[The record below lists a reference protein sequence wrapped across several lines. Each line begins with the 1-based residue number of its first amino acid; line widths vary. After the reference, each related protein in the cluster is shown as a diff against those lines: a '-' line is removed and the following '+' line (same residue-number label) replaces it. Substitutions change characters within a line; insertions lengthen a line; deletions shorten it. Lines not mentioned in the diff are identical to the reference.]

1 MAILKPK
8 VQTWINNVTN
18 GRINSKTE
26 KILSF
31 IYQRTMYFGTAQD
44 LFNRQ
49 PGMIATD
56 DLRERL
62 GYSHQTLT
70 AILSN
75 LQDEGVIKVAGEKQ
89 KGSEVYSY
97 WTFET
102 DPAQILE
109 NKNDREREKFNAW
122 LKRSEEFERFMSD
135 DLKNAVRWFKI
146 YGFGK

>member
-1 MAILKPK
+1 MANLKPK
-8 VQTWINNVTN
+8 VQTWINNVKN

-44 LFNRQ
+44 LFNRH

-62 GYSHQTLT
+62 GYTHQTLT

-75 LQDEGVIKVAGEKQ
+75 LQDEGVIKVVGEKA

-97 WTFET
+97 WTFEM
-102 DPAQILE
+102 DPEQIELNKE
-109 NKNDREREKFNAW
+109 NREREKFFAW
-122 LKRSEEFERFMSD
+122 CKRSVEFQKFLSVDLVEEILVQSNQN
-135 DLKNAVRWFKI
+135 K
-146 YGFGK
+146 G